1 MSRWKAA
8 AIHLSISACIA
19 AIAAGLIFGLWY
31 PPAYRSA
38 AGADQLVLLLIGV
51 DVTLGPLL
59 TLVVYKAGKRG
70 LRFDLAMIA
79 LFQCSAFLYGMSVVT
94 RARPA
99 FVVAAIDRFALVP
112 ANDLDP
118 ADLAKGGKPEFRSL
132 SWTGPRLVGA
142 QLPTDAKAR
151 TDLMFGSVGGGKDIE
166 SLPEYY
172 VDYATVVPGLLTHAK
187 PIDDLV
193 GKHPTSRD
201 AIETFLADHDHAA
214 TDTVWLPVQGPRAS
228 VTMLLDRRTGT
239 PLGALPLDP
248 W

>member
-31 PPAYRSA
+31 PPAYRTA

-51 DVTLGPLL
+51 DITLGPLL
-59 TLVVYKAGKRG
+59 TLVVYKAGKWG

-79 LFQCSAFLYGMSVVT
+79 LFQCVAFLYGMSVVT

-99 FVVAAIDRFALVP
+99 FVVAAIDRFVLVP
-112 ANDLDP
+112 ANDLDA
-118 ADLAKGGKPEFRSL
+118 ADLAKGSEPEFRSL
-132 SWTGPRLVGA
+132 SWTGPRLVGV
-142 QLPTDAKAR
+142 QMPTDTKTR
-151 TDLMFGSVGGGKDIE
+151 TDLLFSGLAGKDIE
-166 SLPEYY
+166 KYPEYY
-172 VDYATVVPGLLTHAK
+172 VDYPSVATDLLTHAK
-187 PIDDLV
+187 PVDDLIR
-193 GKHPTSRD
+193 KHPQSRD
-201 AIETFLADHDHAA
+201 TIEAFLADHHHNAIEA
-214 TDTVWLPVQGPRAS
+214 VWLPVRGPRADL
-228 VTMLLDRRTGT
+228 TMLLDRATGT

>member
-8 AIHLSISACIA
+8 AIHLSISACVA

-31 PPAYRSA
+31 PPAYRTA

-51 DVTLGPLL
+51 DITLGPLL
-59 TLVVYKAGKRG
+59 TLVVYKAGKWG

-79 LFQCSAFLYGMSVVT
+79 LFQCAAFLYGMSVVT

-99 FVVAAIDRFALVP
+99 FVVAVIDRFVLVP

-118 ADLAKGGKPEFRSL
+118 VDLAKGSKPEFRSL

-142 QLPTDAKAR
+142 QLPTDEGAR
-151 TDLMFGSVGGGKDIE
+151 TDLLFSGLAGKDIDKY
-166 SLPEYY
+166 PEYY
-172 VDYATVVPGLLTHAK
+172 VDYATAAPELLTHAK
-187 PIDDLV
+187 PIDDLI
-193 GKHPTSRD
+193 GKHPQSRD
-201 AIETFLADHDHAA
+201 AIETFLVDHDHGAA
-214 TDTVWLPVQGPRAS
+214 DTVWVPVQGPRAS
-228 VTMLLDRRTGT
+228 VTMFLDRPTGT

>member
-31 PPAYRSA
+31 PPAYRTA

-59 TLVVYKAGKRG
+59 TLVVYKAGKWG

-79 LFQCSAFLYGMSVVT
+79 LFQCAAFLYGMSVVT

-99 FVVAAIDRFALVP
+99 FVVAAIDRFVLVP
-112 ANDLDP
+112 ANDLDA

-132 SWTGPRLVGA
+132 SWTGPRLVGV
-142 QLPTDAKAR
+142 QMPTDAKTR
-151 TDLMFGSVGGGKDIE
+151 TDLLFSGLAGKDIE
-166 SLPEYY
+166 KYPEYY
-172 VDYATVVPGLLTHAK
+172 VDYPSVATDLLTHAK
-187 PIDDLV
+187 PVDDLIR
-193 GKHPTSRD
+193 KHPQSRD
-201 AIETFLADHDHAA
+201 TIEAFLADHHHNAIEA
-214 TDTVWLPVQGPRAS
+214 VWLPVRGPRADL
-228 VTMLLDRRTGT
+228 TMLLDRTTGT